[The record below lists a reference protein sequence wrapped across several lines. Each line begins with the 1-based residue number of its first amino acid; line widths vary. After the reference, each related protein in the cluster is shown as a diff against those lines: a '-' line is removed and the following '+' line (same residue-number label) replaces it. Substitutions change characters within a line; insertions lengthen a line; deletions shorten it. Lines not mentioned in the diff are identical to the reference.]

1 MPELEDSEIYD
12 LLLAWAQEGCF
23 VWKKVALEELCRF
36 DGPSYL
42 AVQQAILDHL
52 ERRGKVSEVAQYE
65 PYDSEPGYEFRI
77 TVEGF
82 KLFAKIIIQRQSHR
96 LFLVSCHS
104 GWR

>member
-1 MPELEDSEIYD
+1 MPELKDTEIYD
-12 LLLAWAQEGCF
+12 LLLAWAQENGF

-42 AVQQAILDHL
+42 AVQQAITDHL
-52 ERRGKVSEVAQYE
+52 ERRGKVGEVAQYE
-65 PYDSEPGYEFRI
+65 PYEGELGYEFRI

-82 KLFAKIIIQRQSHR
+82 KLFVKIIIQRQCHR
-96 LFLVSCHS
+96 LFVVGCHN